1 MSEAR
6 SGLIPFWK
14 QRRFYL
20 PILVG
25 VAINGLVYLALTYRL
40 ATKQERLARQHT
52 VLIDDVAGKQQ
63 TLADLEIESERL
75 SRNEETVQR
84 FWSEIVQPKEPG
96 LTEAWAELDRLAQ
109 DSGLDMGRKSFRYEP
124 LDVGLT
130 RVNASMPLE
139 GDYFDLVSFINRL
152 ETSPRFFLV
161 REISL
166 SRGRGNESQ
175 IGLNCDVSFYIKDD
189 EGEGNEETS

>member
-6 SGLIPFWK
+6 SGYVPFWK

-20 PILVG
+20 PLLIGIAV
-25 VAINGLVYLALTYRL
+25 NGLVYLALTYRL
-40 ATKQERLARQHT
+40 ATKQQRLASQHT
-52 VLIDDVAGKQQ
+52 VLIDDVAEKQQ
-63 TLADLEIESERL
+63 TLTDLETESDRL
-75 SRNEETVQR
+75 SRNEETVHR

-109 DSGLDMGRKSFRYEP
+109 DSGLVMGRKSFRYEP

-130 RVNASMPLE
+130 RVNARMPLE

-175 IGLNCDVSFYIKDD
+175 IGLNCDVAFYIKDD
-189 EGEGNEETS
+189 EGNEEAS